1 MQKIF
6 TPANLRHKSPTSCPA
21 KTPSARSST
30 TAEPRATARTRLD
43 LHDTGE
49 GVNTAA
55 HQKL

>member
-1 MQKIF
+1 MQKNFYTRQPETQIPHQLPRQD
-6 TPANLRHKSPTSCPA
+6 TVSAELHNRRAPRHNA
-21 KTPSARSST
+21 
-30 TAEPRATARTRLD
+30 RLD